1 MDPDQQREIASK
13 GGHAAQE
20 SGQAHEL
27 TEEERLVP
35 FGKVSRSRFLNPIF
49 LADPAADRA
58 RKSNEVS
65 TLCQARGPG
74 RKGREGYS
82 IVITRL
88 SLPHNDSSS
97 EA

>member
-1 MDPDQQREIASK
+1 MDPDKQREIASK

-58 RKSNEVS
+58 RKSNEEVQHS
-65 TLCQARGPG
+65 ARPGARGG
-74 RKGREGYS
+74 RAGKATVS
-82 IVITRL
+82 
-88 SLPHNDSSS
+88 
-97 EA
+97 